1 MATKA
6 NAAEKVPRAGVPVK
20 TLVRP
25 VPIVHNANIVMPV
38 EPAANAGKRTLP

>member
-20 TLVRP
+20 TFVRP
-25 VPIVHNANIVMPV
+25 VPIVLNASIVMPV
-38 EPAANAGKRTLP
+38 EPAANARKETLP